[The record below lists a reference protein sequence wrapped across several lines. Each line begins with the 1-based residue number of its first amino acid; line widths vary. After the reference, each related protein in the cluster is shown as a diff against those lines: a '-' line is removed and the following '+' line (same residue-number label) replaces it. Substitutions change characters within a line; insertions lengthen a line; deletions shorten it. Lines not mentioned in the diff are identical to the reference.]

1 MKNPKFVFAAV
12 FLGFQVH
19 LLNPPTVSSGHVG
32 GREIAQNTEEQ
43 TQGVMGVVNSEEQ
56 LQKEKEWEEIIN
68 EARATLEE
76 VRGNANAVGAIRENV
91 QGNANAVEAT
101 LEEVRGN
108 ANAVG
113 ATLEEVQGNANAV
126 ETTLEEVRGNANA
139 VGATL
144 EEVRGNA
151 NAVGATLEEVQGNAN
166 AVGAIRENVQGNAN
180 AVETT
185 LEEVRENADIVET
198 TLETTLE
205 DAKSDIQK
213 VTEQLNEDYESLR
226 FQISEVQGQIK
237 AVAIVGSIVAVLA
250 TILLSPLFSKILA
263 LTEFSPDRLE
273 SRLKERIDKL
283 EKKVTKEN
291 Y

>member
-91 QGNANAVEAT
+91 QGNANAVE
-101 LEEVRGN
+101 
-108 ANAVG
+108 
-113 ATLEEVQGNANAV
+113 
-126 ETTLEEVRGNANA
+126 
-139 VGATL
+139 ATL

>member
-1 MKNPKFVFAAV
+1 MRQPRKEI
-12 FLGFQVH
+12 QV
-19 LLNPPTVSSGHVG
+19 NAT
-32 GREIAQNTEEQ
+32 AFD
-43 TQGVMGVVNSEEQ
+43 
-56 LQKEKEWEEIIN
+56 
-68 EARATLEE
+68 ATLEE
-76 VRGNANAVGAIRENV
+76 VRGNATAVEATLEEVQGNATAVEATLEEVRGNATAVGAIRENV

-101 LEEVRGN
+101 LEEV
-108 ANAVG
+108 
-113 ATLEEVQGNANAV
+113 QGNANAV
-126 ETTLEEVRGNANA
+126 
-139 VGATL
+139 
-144 EEVRGNA
+144 
-151 NAVGATLEEVQGNAN
+151 
-166 AVGAIRENVQGNAN
+166 
-180 AVETT
+180 
-185 LEEVRENADIVET
+185 
-198 TLETTLE
+198 ETTLE